1 VETPSILLAFAAGL
15 VSFLTPCCLPIY
27 PSFLSYVTGVSIND
41 LERSSQQTRA
51 RILAHSIAFFVGFST
66 IYVALGLGASAL
78 GIFFKEG
85 RHWARLG
92 PFPIGLHTL
101 GGLFV
106 GLMGLTMLGVLK
118 LPFLMQERRLH
129 LANRP
134 TGLLGSAVVGM
145 TYAAGWT
152 PCIGPI
158 LGGVLALAASNPTA
172 AVPLLLA
179 YSIGFAVPF
188 IGLAYGLGAVPKL
201 TRYTGVIEKVGGAF
215 MVLTGLLIASGYMQ
229 RLSAWLLRVIP
240 FQGI

>member
-1 VETPSILLAFAAGL
+1 METPSFLLAFVAGL

-41 LERSSQQTRA
+41 LERSTKETRA

-78 GIFFKEG
+78 GVFFKEG
-85 RHWARLG
+85 RHWFRIGA
-92 PFPIGLHTL
+92 FSIGLHTL

-106 GLMGLTMLGVLK
+106 VLMGLTMLGLIK
-118 LPFLMQERRLH
+118 LPFLMREHRLQ

-134 TGLLGSAVVGM
+134 SGLLGSAVVGL

-152 PCIGPI
+152 PCVGPI
-158 LGGVLALAASNPTA
+158 LGGVIYLAGSSPAA

-179 YSIGFAVPF
+179 YAVGFAVPF

-201 TRYTGVIEKVGGAF
+201 TRYTGVIERVGGAF
-215 MVLTGLLIASGYMQ
+215 MVLTGLLIGSGYMEL
-229 RLSAWLLRVIP
+229 LSQWLLKVLP
-240 FQGI
+240 FYGI

>member
-1 VETPSILLAFAAGL
+1 METPSFLLAFAAGL

-41 LERSSQQTRA
+41 LEQSTKQTRA

-78 GIFFKEG
+78 GVFFKEG
-85 RHWARLG
+85 RHWFRLG
-92 PFPIGLHTL
+92 AFPIGLHTL

-106 GLMGLTMLGVLK
+106 VLMGLTMLGVIK
-118 LPFLMQERRLH
+118 LPFLLREHRLQ

-134 TGLLGSAVVGM
+134 SGLLGSAVIGM

-152 PCIGPI
+152 PCVGPI
-158 LGGVLALAASNPTA
+158 LGGVIYLAGSNPAA

-179 YSIGFAVPF
+179 YSVGFAVPF

-201 TRYTGVIEKVGGAF
+201 TRYTGVIERVGGAF
-215 MVLTGLLIASGYMQ
+215 MVLTGLMIASGYME
-229 RLSAWLLRVIP
+229 RLSAWLLRIIP
-240 FQGI
+240 FTGI